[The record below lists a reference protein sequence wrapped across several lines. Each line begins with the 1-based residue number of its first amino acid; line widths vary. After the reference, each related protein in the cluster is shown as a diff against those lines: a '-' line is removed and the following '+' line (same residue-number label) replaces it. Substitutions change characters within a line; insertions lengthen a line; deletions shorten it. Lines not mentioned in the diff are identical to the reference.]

1 MAIELGQRI
10 VKDTIAYNDY
20 AIGISLPIQI
30 TNTAF
35 NQTFQTAEQLKS
47 NIKNLLLTKR
57 GERIMQPLFGSGLNE
72 LLFEFNDSNLET
84 RIESTINDAIETWMP
99 FVTVDSVEIEATDE
113 LKDKNTINVSL
124 KFSVNGNPQLNEVTF
139 AVSAG

>member
-35 NQTFQTAEQLKS
+35 NQTFQTTEQLKS

-139 AVSAG
+139 AVAG

>member
-1 MAIELGQRI
+1 MAVELGQRI

-72 LLFEFNDSNLET
+72 LLFEFNDSDLET
-84 RIESTINDAIETWMP
+84 RIEATINEAIETWMP

-113 LKDKNTINVSL
+113 LKDRNTINVSL

-139 AVSAG
+139 AVTAG

>member
-1 MAIELGQRI
+1 MAVELGQRI

-20 AIGISLPIQI
+20 AIGITLPIQI

-72 LLFEFNDSNLET
+72 LLFEFNDSDLET
-84 RIESTINDAIETWMP
+84 RIEATINEAVETWMP
-99 FVTVDSVEIEATDE
+99 FVTVDSVEIEASDE
-113 LKDKNTINVSL
+113 LKDRNTINVSL

>member
-1 MAIELGQRI
+1 MAVELGQRI

-72 LLFEFNDSNLET
+72 LLFEFNDSELET
-84 RIESTINDAIETWMP
+84 RIEATINEAVETWMP

-113 LKDKNTINVSL
+113 LKDRNTINVSL

>member
-1 MAIELGQRI
+1 MAVELGQRI

-72 LLFEFNDSNLET
+72 LLFEFNDSDLET
-84 RIESTINDAIETWMP
+84 RIEATINEAVETWMP
-99 FVTVDSVEIEATDE
+99 FVTVDSVEIEASDE
-113 LKDKNTINVSL
+113 LKDRNTINVSL